1 MNAMS
6 IVRNLTVI
14 FNLLI
19 ITSTCKLKFTNEMLI
34 LSISCIYVI
43 MYGLW
48 FKKVYHI
55 YNQNLDCSTCIS
67 SHCEIWIHC
76 KTDLCEISFI
86 FYKSFRH

>member
-19 ITSTCKLKFTNEMLI
+19 ITCRQKFTNEMLI

-43 MYGLW
+43 MYSLW
-48 FKKVYHI
+48 FKKVYHV
-55 YNQNLDCSTCIS
+55 YNQNLDCSRCIS
-67 SHCEIWIHC
+67 SHCETRIHC
-76 KTDLCEISFI
+76 KTDLCEVSFI
-86 FYKSFRH
+86 FCKSFRH